1 MSTTSYCGTCGNTLE
16 PTADYCPVCGTSTSS
31 GNTLAQEIT
40 SSLNIDVMWRRTGA
54 MFIRGLVSVGNSSL
68 FGLLSLFLFFIDLIL
83 MRNGQD
89 WTARILG
96 LRVVRSNGDI
106 AGLAHMWTR
115 LSVSFFSYLLF
126 GLGFFWAFFYK
137 HNQTLHDKLMGTY
150 VVLDEPRLDERRR
163 SSGSKAVYWSYFCV
177 GFMGLMVL
185 IIIFGIVF
193 L

>member
-89 WTARILG
+89 WTARI
-96 LRVVRSNGDI
+96 
-106 AGLAHMWTR
+106 
-115 LSVSFFSYLLF
+115 FCLLYTSD
-126 GLGFFWAFFYK
+126 AA
-137 HNQTLHDKLMGTY
+137 
-150 VVLDEPRLDERRR
+150 DE
-163 SSGSKAVYWSYFCV
+163 
-177 GFMGLMVL
+177 
-185 IIIFGIVF
+185 
-193 L
+193 